1 MTDIQMAFFTSALT
15 IIGGVLIYSLSQ
27 IVQNNFINP
36 LKNFKETISEISYA
50 LFFYADIYSN
60 PESTYDEESRL
71 ARNEL
76 RGLAAQLRASSINIP
91 IYHALEK
98 MKLLTEINNVLT
110 AYQQLIGLSNRLISN
125 RSAPFTRIAQC

>member
-36 LKNFKETISEISYA
+36 LKNFKETITEISYA

-76 RGLAAQLRASSINIP
+76 RGLAAKLRASSINIP

-98 MKLLTEINNVLT
+98 MKLLTERNNVLT
-110 AYQQLIGLSNRLISN
+110 AYQQLIGISNRLISN
-125 RSAPFTRIAQC
+125 CSATFTSDCAM